1 MDIGARRRSRGPCGA
16 VWMRTRGFIVMG
28 WPQERHQGDADAGS
42 RRPRG
47 VVGSWTFVPGWPG
60 LCRSCLLALL
70 TAFGRQE
77 RGHDGDKLR
86 RVGITVITLT
96 FALGTAALLWCRRVA
111 LADRAERAG
120 RPWDLMDAELIYMEK
135 RFDVTEPVRLSTRLD
150 RAYRKRSG
158 LVVLVELKTRAVSR
172 AFASDEIQLSAQK
185 LALERTTRQ
194 VVANHGY
201 VIVQTPDGVREAHRV
216 QLISEEA
223 VVALVRRRAAIV
235 AGLISPRPAV

>member
-1 MDIGARRRSRGPCGA
+1 MTA
-16 VWMRTRGFIVMG
+16 T
-28 WPQERHQGDADAGS
+28 
-42 RRPRG
+42 
-47 VVGSWTFVPGWPG
+47 
-60 LCRSCLLALL
+60 SCAAWAL
-70 TAFGRQE
+70 
-77 RGHDGDKLR
+77 
-86 RVGITVITLT
+86 ITLA
-96 FALGTAALLWCRRVA
+96 FALGTAAVLWCRRVV

-120 RPWDLMDAELIYMEK
+120 RPRDLMDAELIYMEK
-135 RFDVTEPVRLSTRLD
+135 RFDVTEPVRLSARLD
-150 RAYRKRSG
+150 QAYRKRSG

-216 QLISEEA
+216 QLISDEA

-235 AGLISPRPAV
+235 AGLISPRPAVSAKVCGTCAYQTICPNRRGR